1 MWDQPGAC
9 LTEVGDLRTRP
20 TRVVSELFTEMPGQR
35 WDMDRKT
42 ENGIKA
48 RKVATHARR

>member
-9 LTEVGDLRTRP
+9 LTKFGGLRTGP

-35 WDMDRKT
+35 WDMDKGT

-48 RKVATHARR
+48 RQVATYARR